1 MASNQVK
8 IACYSL
14 SSLIYMDLLQ
24 VFQRS
29 EGAVIALQNPLFALE
44 KTKPAGA
51 IASIGRQREGSKNLY
66 LEKSRFLLRDT
77 AAIRPRCY
85 GSGDIARTE
94 LNGDFRPGFNHHPQ
108 LESSQR
114 LCWDDRSFQ
123 HPR

>member
-1 MASNQVK
+1 MASDQVK

-24 VFQRS
+24 VFRRS
-29 EGAVIALQNPLFALE
+29 EGVVIALQNPLFALG
-44 KTKPAGA
+44 KSKPAGA
-51 IASIGRQREGSKNLY
+51 IASIGRQRAGFENLY
-66 LEKSRFLLRDT
+66 LEKGRFLLRSSP
-77 AAIRPRCY
+77 AIRSRLSCQP
-85 GSGDIARTE
+85 RTE
-94 LNGDFRPGFNHHPQ
+94 LDGDFRPGLNHHPQ

>member
-1 MASNQVK
+1 
-8 IACYSL
+8 
-14 SSLIYMDLLQ
+14 MDLLQ
-24 VFQRS
+24 AFQRS

-51 IASIGRQREGSKNLY
+51 IASIGRQRERFENLY
-66 LEKSRFLLRDT
+66 LEKAGSFCATHRRSGCG
-77 AAIRPRCY
+77 CY

-94 LNGDFRPGFNHHPQ
+94 LNGDFRPGLNHHPQ
-108 LESSQR
+108 LEPSQR

>member
-66 LEKSRFLLRDT
+66 LEKAGSFCATQRRSGRGVMAAATLR
-77 AAIRPRCY
+77 
-85 GSGDIARTE
+85 G
-94 LNGDFRPGFNHHPQ
+94 LN
-108 LESSQR
+108 
-114 LCWDDRSFQ
+114 
-123 HPR
+123 